1 MDKYELKWDNFGESL
16 IKGLGSEK
24 SRGDFVDVCIAVSG
38 GEVIHAHKVVLA
50 VASTFFRDIFKAT
63 AHPYPLI
70 YIQGVTLDDLNAL
83 MQYMYSGEV
92 KLSEDRLESFLKAGN
107 ILGVKGLVSKSDE
120 GGLGKRS
127 TCDQEELGKSRRE
140 IEGRENAG
148 GETAGGEKAER
159 ENAEVT
165 SSGDAKS
172 SERSSP
178 IEILRGEE
186 LNKRLEKFYT
196 NPEPE
201 KFICEKCGKV
211 IKSKRKT
218 ILHIERH
225 MDLSFPCTLCSTVTH
240 TRNALVEHGREKH
253 NVKLGSGVIEKQP

>member
-1 MDKYELKWDNFGESL
+1 MYDLKWDSFGESL
-16 IKGLGSEK
+16 IRGLQSEK

-38 GEVIHAHKVVLA
+38 GEVIHAHKLVLA
-50 VASTFFRDIFKAT
+50 VASTFFRDIFKVN

-83 MQYMYSGEV
+83 MQFMYSGEV
-92 KLSEDRLESFLKAGN
+92 KLSEDRLESFLTAGN

-127 TCDQEELGKSRRE
+127 TCDQEELGKIRRGV
-140 IEGRENAG
+140 EGRESAG
-148 GETAGGEKAER
+148 G
-159 ENAEVT
+159 ENAEVK
-165 SSGDAKS
+165 SSGDSKS
-172 SERSSP
+172 IERNSP

-196 NPEPE
+196 NVGPE
-201 KFICEKCGKV
+201 KFVCDKCDKV
-211 IKSKRKT
+211 IKSKRKA

-225 MDLSFPCTLCSTVTH
+225 MDLSFPCTLCPTVTH

-253 NVKLGSGVIEKQP
+253 NVKLGNPLLL